1 MQSLGSNLKWQD
13 IKTRKELKLT
23 KSSPNNSVMMQLMHV
38 SRPSDI
44 KTRWIIHKPPSSRV
58 LTSQSSRRHLLHLLV
73 PASLCRQDLTLPSSE
88 RHLFHP
94 VTPASPSA
102 PTCRCRPG
110 SESATS
116 TASTTVNASSYV
128 FPSMWR
134 SSNKLSA
141 ASSFSAANITRKSAI
156 VEKWADR
163 TSPGI
168 APLCCWRWLFQTCHL
183 VWGSTVCSIIKIYSP
198 YGTNVYGS
206 RGGEFVRGQS
216 RCRAFKVV
224 KLCSQWGSAFSLLQ
238 LYTRAQSLNMN
249 SQCKWWI

>member
-116 TASTTVNASSYV
+116 KLRQQSMLRLMFFLPCGVVPTSSLQ
-128 FPSMWR
+128 PRHSLQQISR
-134 SSNKLSA
+134 ENRLLLR
-141 ASSFSAANITRKSAI
+141 NEPI
-156 VEKWADR
+156 VHHPE
-163 TSPGI
+163 
-168 APLCCWRWLFQTCHL
+168 
-183 VWGSTVCSIIKIYSP
+183 
-198 YGTNVYGS
+198 
-206 RGGEFVRGQS
+206 
-216 RCRAFKVV
+216 
-224 KLCSQWGSAFSLLQ
+224 
-238 LYTRAQSLNMN
+238 
-249 SQCKWWI
+249 